1 MLYNDHDAVE
11 VETAVKKALCA
22 NAGSSDAVKY
32 ILINAQD
39 QAPAFNT
46 LKNRQTFPPPDV
58 SVYHQI
64 GGGL

>member
-1 MLYNDHDAVE
+1 MFYNDHGAVE
-11 VETAVKKALCA
+11 IETAVKKALWA
-22 NAGSSDAVKY
+22 NAGSSEAVKH

-39 QAPAFNT
+39 RAPVFGALTTWQT
-46 LKNRQTFPPPDV
+46 LPPPDV